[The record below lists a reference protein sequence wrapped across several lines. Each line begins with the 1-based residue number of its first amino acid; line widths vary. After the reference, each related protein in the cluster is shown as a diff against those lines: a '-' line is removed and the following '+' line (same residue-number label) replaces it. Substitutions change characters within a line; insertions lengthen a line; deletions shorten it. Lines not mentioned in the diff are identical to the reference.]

1 MSLASKLSA
10 GLLAAACVCQLAAA
24 EVLTINEPADVV
36 NTQLKQPTKTVVK
49 TDDGMSVKGQYF
61 VLFSAKT
68 LTMDPAKKY
77 KISGEFRLKEG
88 VETGLAYLGFAPFDA
103 DGKLISPVSVNIVPK
118 TYTVVAKAAAAGDS
132 VIYVKDASKWKTN
145 DAHYHVVFDAKEDLS
160 DLPNRNY
167 ASIVKDGIKQ
177 DGDVWAI
184 TLKAPLKDAIAEGT
198 SVRQHRSGSSYIY
211 VKTSKD
217 VNPEN
222 WTSVSG
228 TISGAVSEHGLYGGK
243 LWHGT
248 ATVRA
253 LVMMLNGKK
262 GNVIEVRN
270 IKVEELE

>member
-10 GLLAAACVCQLAAA
+10 GLFAAACVCQLAAA
-24 EVLTINEPADVV
+24 EVITINEPADVV
-36 NTQLKQPTKTVVK
+36 TTQLKQPTKTVAK
-49 TDDGMSVKGQYF
+49 TDDGMAVKGQYF

-68 LTMDPAKKY
+68 LTPDPAKKY

-103 DGKLISPVSVNIVPK
+103 DGKLISPASVNTIPK
-118 TYTVVAKAAAAGDS
+118 TETVVAKAAAAGDT
-132 VIYVKDASKWKTN
+132 VIYVKDASKWKAN
-145 DAHYHVVFDAKEDLS
+145 DAHGHIAFDAKEDFS

-167 ASIVKDGIKQ
+167 AGIQQDGIAQ
-177 DGDVWAI
+177 EGDLWKI
-184 TLKAPLKDAIAEGT
+184 TLKAPLKNDVAEGT

-211 VKTSKD
+211 VATSKK
-217 VNPEN
+217 VNPED
-222 WTSVSG
+222 WVTLSG

-253 LVMMLNGKK
+253 LVMMLEGKK

-270 IKVEELE
+270 IRVEEVE